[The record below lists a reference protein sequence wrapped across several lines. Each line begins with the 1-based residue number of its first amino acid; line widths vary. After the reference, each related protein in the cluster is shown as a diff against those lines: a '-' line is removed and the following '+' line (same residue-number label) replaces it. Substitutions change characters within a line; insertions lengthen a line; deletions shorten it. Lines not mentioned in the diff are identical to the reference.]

1 MFLRWL
7 GSTHETQPTFPL
19 QEFNKNACTGVDTQ
33 TTQAVE
39 EGTSSGYAT
48 KTVLIDVIVGGL
60 IVAMAVY

>member
-1 MFLRWL
+1 MRAL
-7 GSTHETQPTFPL
+7 
-19 QEFNKNACTGVDTQ
+19 V

-60 IVAMAVY
+60 IVAIPVF